1 LTIDDDKNH
10 IAENFHE
17 ANNVDHSA
25 IKNCA
30 NKNLVAGPN
39 VGTGDPTDGRQP
51 YNWTSCYPPFAR
63 KEIRCEAFYLF
74 TLLLFSLISSCL
86 GCIDVAVPF
95 FNNESLKINKF
106 LLYVLSGLLGGS
118 VFGIK
123 FFYRVVA
130 RGYWH
135 QDRRFW
141 RLFSPLMAMTVA
153 LVIGAMIDSSF
164 LSTTKTLSSTAIVSI
179 GFLSGYFAD
188 DAVGKMYEIANVL
201 FGRSSSTKAGDD
213 KQTK

>member
-1 LTIDDDKNH
+1 MTIDDKKNH

-17 ANNVDHSA
+17 ANNLDQSCT
-25 IKNCA
+25 INCA
-30 NKNLVAGPN
+30 NEDMVAGPN

-51 YNWTSCYPPFAR
+51 YNWTSCYPPIAR

-74 TLLLFSLISSCL
+74 ILLLFSFIFSCL
-86 GCIDVAVPF
+86 GCIDATLPF
-95 FNNESLKINKF
+95 LNAESFKINKF
-106 LLYVLSGLLGGS
+106 ALYAVSGLLGGS

-123 FFYRVVA
+123 YFYRVVA

-141 RLFSPLMAMTVA
+141 RLFSPLIAMPIA
-153 LVIGAMIDSSF
+153 LVIGAMIDASF
-164 LSTTKTLSSTAIVSI
+164 LSAPKPLSITATVSI

-201 FGRSSSTKAGDD
+201 FGKSSSPKADDGKKTK
-213 KQTK
+213 